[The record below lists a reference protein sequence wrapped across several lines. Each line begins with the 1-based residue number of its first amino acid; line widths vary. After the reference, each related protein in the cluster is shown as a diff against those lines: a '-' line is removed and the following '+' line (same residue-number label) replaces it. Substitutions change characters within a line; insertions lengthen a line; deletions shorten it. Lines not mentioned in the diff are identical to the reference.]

1 VTEAKVLETP
11 RIIPPTDWEMLRKVR
26 DKHVPKQDA
35 YARAFLSELADRL
48 ESEAARN
55 ARLCAKLKDLSRR
68 AKAGE
73 LDMPNNALHVQPG
86 REAGGL

>member
-1 VTEAKVLETP
+1 MTEAKVLETP
-11 RIIPPTDWEMLRKVR
+11 RIIRPTDWEMLRKVR

-35 YARAFLSELADRL
+35 YARAFLSELANRL
-48 ESEAARN
+48 ESEAASN

-73 LDMPNNALHVQPG
+73 LDMPNQVQ
-86 REAGGL
+86 GG